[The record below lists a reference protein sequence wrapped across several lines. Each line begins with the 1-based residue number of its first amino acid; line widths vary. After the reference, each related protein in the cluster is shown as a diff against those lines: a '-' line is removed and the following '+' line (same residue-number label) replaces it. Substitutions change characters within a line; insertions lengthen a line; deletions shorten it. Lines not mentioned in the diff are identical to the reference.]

1 MKTYRGTIVFR
12 YYQELTVE
20 AETPDDA
27 ERIMAV
33 LFDQSKADGD
43 CDIYDLEE
51 VKNESSI

>member
-33 LFDQSKADGD
+33 LFDQAKADGD

-51 VKNESSI
+51 IKNEN